1 MKLLSVNPDCPLTT
15 PCSSAITS
23 ITTIGSRKKIASSA
37 VGADMNASGR
47 SRERR
52 RLAGEASRGT
62 DADSITAPRR

>member
-1 MKLLSVNPDCPLTT
+1 
-15 PCSSAITS
+15 
-23 ITTIGSRKKIASSA
+23 

-52 RLAGEASRGT
+52 RPAGEASRGT